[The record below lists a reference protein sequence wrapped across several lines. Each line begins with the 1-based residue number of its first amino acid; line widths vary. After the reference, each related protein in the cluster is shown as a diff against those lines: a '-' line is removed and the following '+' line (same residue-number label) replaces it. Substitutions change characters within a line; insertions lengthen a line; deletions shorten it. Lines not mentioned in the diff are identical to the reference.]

1 MSKIWTIAR
10 HEYLTNVRRI
20 GFRLMLLGVPLLGL
34 IGLLASGLF
43 SGQIGSAL
51 EAQFTGIQSASDQRF
66 GVVDQ
71 SGLFS
76 PILPAYQPRF
86 ATYASTTAG
95 RDAIRT
101 GEIQHLLVIPA
112 DYLDEGVIQVIA
124 KDTSIAALPDSE
136 VLRPFFV
143 DHLVGDQID
152 PALRTRLHNVY
163 NLVQLPLNGQG
174 EAIDRGVA
182 NFFLSFFLPYMMG
195 LLLVMTIF
203 VSGGYL
209 LRGVAEEKES
219 RIIELM
225 LSSVTADQVL
235 TGKVLGLGALGLTQI
250 GVWIISF
257 VLLGWVG
264 AQWLGLPIPGLALF
278 FDRPALPFLL
288 ILYYL
293 LGFLVY
299 AVLLGAIGALG
310 TSMRESQQ
318 LSGFISLFA
327 LLPVMLGGFILP
339 NPNGTLA
346 RVFSYF
352 PLTAPTMMMLR
363 LPLSTVAVLDIIVS
377 IAVLLITIP
386 LVLWLGARLFRLGLL
401 LYGQRPG
408 LAQIMRA
415 LRAS

>member
-1 MSKIWTIAR
+1 MDKIWTIAR
-10 HEYLTNVRRI
+10 HEYVTNLRRV

-34 IGLLASGLF
+34 IGLIVAGLF

-51 EAQFTGIQSASDQRF
+51 EAQFTGGEQARDRNF

-71 SGLFS
+71 SGRFS
-76 PILPAYQPRF
+76 PILPEYQRRFIAYENE
-86 ATYASTTAG
+86 ATG
-95 RDAIRT
+95 REAVRA
-101 GEIQHLLVIPA
+101 GEIDQLLVIPA
-112 DYLDEGVIQVIA
+112 DYLSEGSVRVIGE
-124 KDTSIAALPDSE
+124 DTSLAAQPNPA
-136 VLRPFFV
+136 VLQPFFV
-143 DHLVGDQID
+143 DHLIGEELD
-152 PALRTRLHNVY
+152 PALRSRLVDVY
-163 NLVQLPLNGQG
+163 DLVSVPLNG
-174 EAIDRGVA
+174 EAEGGDGFA
-182 NFFLSFFLPYMMG
+182 SFFLSFFLPYIMG

-203 VSGGYL
+203 ISGGYL

-225 LSSVTADQVL
+225 LSSVNAEQLL

-250 GVWIISF
+250 VVWVVSF

-264 AQWLGLPIPGLALF
+264 AQWLGLPVPGFAVF
-278 FDRPALPFLL
+278 FERPEVPLLL
-288 ILYYL
+288 IGYYL

-318 LSGFISLFA
+318 LTGFVSVFA

-339 NPNGTLA
+339 NPNGMLA
-346 RVFSYF
+346 RVLSLF

-363 LPLSTVAVLDIIVS
+363 LPLTSVPLLDIIVS
-377 IAVLLITIP
+377 IVGLLITIP
-386 LVLWLGARLFRLGLL
+386 LVIWLGARLFRLGLL

-408 LAQIMRA
+408 LSQIMRA
-415 LRAS
+415 LRQA